1 MHILLSKLLAKRGI
15 EKLDDLSKE
24 EKEWF
29 DAKQRILSQQD
40 DITVDDFKKFCQS
53 QIDLI
58 QDQWKNLDNTTL
70 KNERLVILH
79 TVYSTILKVA
89 TGSKTE
95 REMLEDHL
103 QQLLK

>member
-103 QQLLK
+103 QQILK